1 MINIFTTTLNKIK
14 SISLLL
20 FLLVLTSCG
29 TFNSVDYNSNDGIYD
44 GSENVSTASSNGVYY
59 KDYFDQKAQEY
70 GLNTNTNDSI
80 ITDINS
86 YSSATNTDI
95 TYNNSYGS
103 WGDSPDSIN
112 IEFRDRNFMG
122 AYMSNYYSPFY
133 MNSWYMSPFGNN
145 FYNYNYYHMFS
156 PYSWYGGYSYWD
168 YMFNPYGYGRYGGA
182 YDSFYYLNNHN
193 SNFRNNDKS
202 TAYINGRRI
211 SGSSNNGTKI
221 ADLSGNSNTSTGG
234 RDISNYNVGRNELDV
249 NDSSNSDKSS
259 DEIIKS
265 RNINRVYYSLKNLSG
280 NSNIRGY
287 QNEGEINNGGGS
299 NTTNRS
305 YNKSSNGKSNFQLS
319 RKRSNGNTVNSS
331 NKRSYD
337 VSRTSNGNQNSNNSK
352 NKSYNVSR
360 SSSSSSNNN
369 SRSSYSSPTSRSSTS
384 ASSSSRSSVGS
395 SKGRR

>member
-193 SNFRNNDKS
+193 SNFRNNDKG

-211 SGSSNNGTKI
+211 SGSSNSNKI
-221 ADLSGNSNTSTGG
+221 ADLSGNSNTSMDG

-249 NDSSNSDKSS
+249 NDNSNSDKSS
-259 DEIIKS
+259 DEINKS
-265 RNINRVYYSLKNLSG
+265 RNINRVYYNLKNLGG

-369 SRSSYSSPTSRSSTS
+369 SRSSYSSPISRSSTS

>member
-1 MINIFTTTLNKIK
+1 MINIYKTSIKKIK

-20 FLLVLTSCG
+20 LLLIFTSCG
-29 TFNSVDYNSNDGIYD
+29 TLNSANYTSNDGIYD
-44 GSENVSTASSNGVYY
+44 GKENASTTNSNGVYY

-70 GLNTNTNDSI
+70 GLNTTTNDSI

-168 YMFNPYGYGRYGGA
+168 YMFNPYSYGRYGGA

-384 ASSSSRSSVGS
+384 GSSSSRSSVGS

>member
-29 TFNSVDYNSNDGIYD
+29 TFNSVDYISNDGIYD

-70 GLNTNTNDSI
+70 GLNTTTNDSI

-112 IEFRDRNFMG
+112 IKFRDRNFMG

-133 MNSWYMSPFGNN
+133 MNSWYMNPWGYNFYSPF
-145 FYNYNYYHMFS
+145 NY
-156 PYSWYGGYSYWD
+156 PYGGYGRYSYWD
-168 YMFNPYGYGRYGGA
+168 YMFNPYGYGRYGGN

>member
-1 MINIFTTTLNKIK
+1 MINIYTTTLNKIK

-29 TFNSVDYNSNDGIYD
+29 TFNSVDYTSNDGIYD
-44 GSENVSTASSNGVYY
+44 GRENVSTASSNGVYY

-70 GLNTNTNDSI
+70 GLNTTTNDSI

-112 IEFRDRNFMG
+112 IKFRDRNFMG

-133 MNSWYMSPFGNN
+133 MNSWYMNPWGYNFYSPF
-145 FYNYNYYHMFS
+145 NY
-156 PYSWYGGYSYWD
+156 PYGGYGRYSYWD
-168 YMFNPYGYGRYGGA
+168 YMFNPYGYGRYGGN

-193 SNFRNNDKS
+193 SNFRNNDKG

-211 SGSSNNGTKI
+211 SGSSNSNKI
-221 ADLSGNSNTSTGG
+221 ADLSGNSNTSMDG

-259 DEIIKS
+259 DEINKS
-265 RNINRVYYSLKNLSG
+265 RDINRIYYSLKNLGG
-280 NSNIRGY
+280 NFNSRGY
-287 QNEGEINNGGGS
+287 QNKGEINNGGVS
-299 NTTNRS
+299 NTNSRS
-305 YNKSSNGKSNFQLS
+305 YERSSNGKSNFQLS
-319 RKRSNGNTVNSS
+319 RKRSNGNSVSNSNSS

-337 VSRTSNGNQNSNNSK
+337 VSRTSNGNQNSKSSN

-360 SSSSSSNNN
+360 SSSNSNNSS
-369 SRSSYSSPTSRSSTS
+369 SRSSYSPPPVSRSSSST
-384 ASSSSRSSVGS
+384 SSSSRSSVGA

>member
-1 MINIFTTTLNKIK
+1 MINIYKTSIKKIK

-20 FLLVLTSCG
+20 LLLIFTSCG
-29 TFNSVDYNSNDGIYD
+29 TLNSDNYTSNDGIYD
-44 GSENVSTASSNGVYY
+44 GKENASTTNSNGVYY

-168 YMFNPYGYGRYGGA
+168 YMFNPYSYGRYGGA

-193 SNFRNNDKS
+193 SNFRNNDKG

-384 ASSSSRSSVGS
+384 GSSSSRSSVGS